1 MAKRQGIGNTAGA
14 IRVTPAANY
23 PAKCNK
29 TGKSIPP
36 RHTTPLRPPRTR

>member
-1 MAKRQGIGNTAGA
+1 MDKRQGISNAAGA

-36 RHTTPLRPPRTR
+36 PHTTPLHPRTR